1 VVVLHNLV
9 ETLNREELEI
19 IGHRLYEVEIV
30 GLRLL
35 LRFALSRSR
44 ASYLSLAACTM
55 QHISSWVAPLG
66 SNNRYIFWFPWL
78 RRLKKKN
85 LKLKCSGLTN
95 VHIKK
100 KSREASKLIFF
111 ENLKMFEPTK
121 SSHLKQIQSSK
132 KFKFGIYFKNT
143 RPH

>member
-44 ASYLSLAACTM
+44 APICRSLHALCSTSLRGLP
-55 QHISSWVAPLG
+55 HWGLITG
-66 SNNRYIFWFPWL
+66 IFSGFPGYED
-78 RRLKKKN
+78 LKKKN
-85 LKLKCSGLTN
+85 LKLKCPGLTN

-121 SSHLKQIQSSK
+121 SSHLKQIQTSK
-132 KFKFGIYFKNT
+132 KFKFGIDFKNT